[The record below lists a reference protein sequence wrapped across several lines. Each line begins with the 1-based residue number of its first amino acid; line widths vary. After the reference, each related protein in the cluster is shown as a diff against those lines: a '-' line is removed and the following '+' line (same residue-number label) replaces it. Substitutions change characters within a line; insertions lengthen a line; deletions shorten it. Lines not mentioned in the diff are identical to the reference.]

1 MTMNAATDSVAMRR
15 LMTRSGIGLL
25 VTVVLGTTA
34 VAQPPAPAAEPPGT
48 VAQPK
53 PPSPSAGTLPQVVQ
67 PTSPTQPAPTP
78 PALPQILRPPQP
90 APPPQGAPQ
99 PAQVSPPTPQVE
111 TPAPPHPPPLPIQ
124 NTPPAPSEPSQAA
137 SPPASPA
144 VEPAPPQGQAPQ
156 GQTPQGQTPQGQTPT
171 QPPPPAVVSAEQ
183 IAPTELTGLLG
194 HVLLGDQGAE
204 LGRIVDLLV
213 DTKGHVRAVVI
224 DVGGF
229 MGVGN
234 RKVAVAWSALRVT
247 TGDKGPVI
255 STEIPPDRIKSWAD
269 YIVGRPVAILGTTA
283 SGQ

>member
-1 MTMNAATDSVAMRR
+1 MTMTAATNGVAMRR
-15 LMTRSGIGLL
+15 FITRSGIGLMAI
-25 VTVVLGTTA
+25 VVLGTMA
-34 VAQPPAPAAEPPGT
+34 GAQPAAPPAPAAAPPGP

-53 PPSPSAGTLPQVVQ
+53 PASPAAAPLPQVVQ
-67 PTSPTQPAPTP
+67 PASPTQPAATP

-90 APPPQGAPQ
+90 APPPQAAPQ
-99 PAQVSPPTPQVE
+99 PTPASPPAPQAE
-111 TPAPPHPPPLPIQ
+111 TPVPPPHPTPPPIQ
-124 NTPPAPSEPSQAA
+124 NAPPAPSEPSQAA
-137 SPPASPA
+137 SPPA
-144 VEPAPPQGQAPQ
+144 APPVESAQTPPPQAL
-156 GQTPQGQTPQGQTPT
+156 TPQGQTPSQPT
-171 QPPPPAVVSAEQ
+171 PPPPAVVPAEQ
-183 IAPTELTGLLG
+183 IAPGELTGLLG

-213 DTKGHVRAVVI
+213 DTKGRARAVVI

-255 STEIPPDRIKSWAD
+255 STDIPPDRIKSWAD